1 MNRSAPLKSDQ
12 PLGGRYN
19 VLTQLGV
26 GGFGRTFLAEDLHLP
41 GNPCCVV
48 KQLKPQITSDDTLQ
62 TARRCFNTEAEVLY
76 QLGSH
81 EQIPRLL
88 AHFEDN
94 HEFYLALEFVEG
106 EPLTQELLDGK
117 PWAELRVVTLLKDVL
132 EILTFV
138 HSQQVIHRDLK
149 PSNLIRRKHDG
160 KIVLIDFGAVKQVST
175 QSVDRELGL
184 TTITI
189 SIGTQG
195 YMPNEQLAGR
205 PRFSSDIYALGIIGI
220 QALTGTHPK
229 YFGEDAEGEVDWFY
243 RAAKTS
249 PALVEVL
256 NRMVRYDFRE
266 RYQSAEAV
274 ITALEPIATH
284 LTQEASLA
292 QAVDSSE
299 PLVLSTTDSSD
310 IGAEPYVVPDTIA
323 ETIPTHVEA
332 IAIADVLTVDQSE
345 ASSSH
350 PDLSGQPDDQGQEAA
365 AHRVTTGQKGAM
377 STTLHLPPDSLS
389 PDPLPSD
396 PLPSDPPPQPGSNHP
411 VSDPTGMTQAVGR
424 PSLPPGDT
432 TIVVRSKP
440 STPRWLIQ
448 LCSILAIG
456 SVAGATFS
464 IVRFL
469 PEFLGETTPNPTDGS
484 VGEPSPMVT
493 PTASP
498 GSVADSSPTPISP
511 SQQAAE
517 LVKQGDRLLH
527 DRLYPEALK
536 IYDRAIALK
545 SDFAEAHAGRC
556 EALNRLR
563 QPEEAI
569 VSCDDALAYK
579 PRYPQALWSKGNAL
593 LLLQNRTMEA
603 LRLYEEVTRLK
614 ADFAPGWAK
623 RGIALQRLGRSAE
636 ALTMLDR
643 SIGLERNSA
652 EAWIARG
659 QALTNLG
666 RYNHAIASLDKALQL
681 EPNNAD
687 AQKLRQ
693 QLRDKLGR

>member
-1 MNRSAPLKSDQ
+1 MNRSSPLKSDQ

-256 NRMVRYDFRE
+256 NRMVCYDFRE

-284 LTQEASLA
+284 LTQETSLA

-332 IAIADVLTVDQSE
+332 IAIADIPTADRPADQFE
-345 ASSSH
+345 AGSSNSDSSN
-350 PDLSGQPDDQGQEAA
+350 PDPSGQLDDQGQETAD
-365 AHRVTTGQKGAM
+365 HRVKTGQKGAI
-377 STTLHLPPDSLS
+377 STTVHLPPD
-389 PDPLPSD
+389 
-396 PLPSDPPPQPGSNHP
+396 PPPPSVPTHQA
-411 VSDPTGMTQAVGR
+411 SDLTGMTQAVGR

-432 TIVVRSKP
+432 TIVVRPKP
-440 STPRWLIQ
+440 ATPRWLIQ

-469 PEFLGETTPNPTDGS
+469 PEFLGETTYNPTDRL
-484 VGEPSPMVT
+484 VGEQSPAMT

-498 GSVADSSPTPISP
+498 SSGANSSPTPISS

-517 LVKQGDRLLH
+517 LVKQGDRLLQ

-556 EALNRLR
+556 EALNRLQ

-593 LLLQNRTMEA
+593 LLQNRTMEA

-614 ADFAPGWAK
+614 GDFAPGWAK

-636 ALTMLDR
+636 ALTILDR

-681 EPNNAD
+681 EPNNAN

>member
-1 MNRSAPLKSDQ
+1 MNRSSPLKSDK
-12 PLGGRYN
+12 PLGGRYKI
-19 VLTQLGV
+19 LTQLGV

-41 GNPCCVV
+41 GNPRCVV

-76 QLGSH
+76 HLGSH
-81 EQIPRLL
+81 GQIPRLL

-106 EPLTQELLDGK
+106 EPLTQELVDGK
-117 PWAELRVVTLLKDVL
+117 PWSEVRVVTLLKDVL
-132 EILTFV
+132 EILSFV
-138 HSQQVIHRDLK
+138 HEQQVIHRDLK
-149 PSNLIRRKHDG
+149 PSNLIRRQHDS

-175 QSVDRELGL
+175 QNYDRESGL
-184 TTITI
+184 TTLTI

-205 PRFSSDIYALGIIGI
+205 PRFSSDIYALGIIAI

-229 YFGEDAEGEVDWFY
+229 YFGEDADGEVDWFY

-249 PALVEVL
+249 PELVDVL

-266 RYQSAEAV
+266 RYQSAAAV
-274 ITALEPIATH
+274 IEALEPIATS
-284 LTQEASLA
+284 LTQEPETTAPMVAAIANSPA
-292 QAVDSSE
+292 FEGE
-299 PLVLSTTDSSD
+299 P
-310 IGAEPYVVPDTIA
+310 EVPDTIA
-323 ETIPTHVEA
+323 ESVPTHIEA
-332 IAIADVLTVDQSE
+332 IATPDHAILDPAETFDHQVVQSQESSAEPMKTDVAGSASE
-345 ASSSH
+345 
-350 PDLSGQPDDQGQEAA
+350 
-365 AHRVTTGQKGAM
+365 
-377 STTLHLPPDSLS
+377 TLHLPI
-389 PDPLPSD
+389 
-396 PLPSDPPPQPGSNHP
+396 DPPQAAVVSNALP
-411 VSDPTGMTQAVGR
+411 DKTVITQAVGR
-424 PSLPPGDT
+424 PNLPQRDT
-432 TIVVRSKP
+432 TIVVHPKP
-440 STPRWLIQ
+440 PTPRWLIR

-469 PEFLGETTPNPTDGS
+469 PEFF
-484 VGEPSPMVT
+484 GEPIDSPIGNQSQPSGASPQPS
-493 PTASP
+493 PTAS
-498 GSVADSSPTPISP
+498 SSPISL
-511 SQQAAE
+511 SEQAAE
-517 LVKQGDRLLH
+517 LVKQGDRLMQDGLFP
-527 DRLYPEALK
+527 DALK
-536 IYDRAIALK
+536 LYDRAIALK

-556 EALNRLR
+556 EALNRLQ

-593 LLLQNRTMEA
+593 LLQNRTMEA
-603 LRLYEEVTRLK
+603 LRLYEEVTSLK
-614 ADFAPGWAK
+614 ADFAPGWVK
-623 RGIALQRLGRSAE
+623 RGVALQRLGRSAE

-643 SIGLERNSA
+643 SIGLERNSV
-652 EAWIARG
+652 EAWITRG

-681 EPNNAD
+681 EPNNAN